1 MQKNVNLMI
10 INLNLFVI
18 GCVFLQADLGD
29 HNDNTTFRPEDYVP
43 PNMRGPAA
51 LRIIEAAH
59 RTHRGLSKNEARAR
73 FIADACQ
80 LQEPVNAHMFR

>member
-1 MQKNVNLMI
+1 MRNNAAAGAAGDHVTHLAG
-10 INLNLFVI
+10 LA
-18 GCVFLQADLGD
+18 LQADLGD
-29 HNDNTTFRPEDYVP
+29 HNETVTYRPEDYVP

-59 RTHRGLSKNEARAR
+59 RSHRGLSKTEARAR
-73 FIADACQ
+73 FIAEACR